1 MSGCSWNA
9 LPRRLNAAAGQG
21 GRLSVDFSGGG
32 FYTPAKSCLA
42 EMGMNYQ
49 FDTDKISQHVV
60 KYGVDMR
67 PPVLPEQDRA
77 KLQDYG
83 NWLVEQFP
91 EVFETMLVGPRE
103 VRVQRTFLLPNA
115 KRIELATFV
124 LTNRGPVFTF
134 PERLYIDRPHE
145 LAIPE
150 KDKIFRKAFD
160 ELRSRFAE
168 RAVPRVGVVHEFVF
182 DTEFTDSLE
191 VVTSCLRHELWREKA
206 KNLRIVLEAPT
217 DDKNVNIELR
227 PTHLQRTGPY
237 DPSAPQE
244 MKFGIIVNVDIN
256 NRQISGD
263 LTKAEVTDI
272 LAFASDFVPDE
283 LIKFLNNE
291 E

>member
-1 MSGCSWNA
+1 MS
-9 LPRRLNAAAGQG
+9 
-21 GRLSVDFSGGG
+21 
-32 FYTPAKSCLA
+32 
-42 EMGMNYQ
+42 MNYQ
-49 FDTDKISQHVV
+49 FDTDKISQHIV

-83 NWLVEQFP
+83 NWLVAQFP

-103 VRVQRTFLLPNA
+103 LRVQRTFILPNT
-115 KRIELATFV
+115 KRIELQTFA

-145 LAIPE
+145 LAIPD

-160 ELRSRFAE
+160 ELRARFAE

-182 DTEFTDSLE
+182 DTEFTDSLD
-191 VVTSCLRHELWREKA
+191 VIVSSLKYELWREKV
-206 KNLRIVLEAPT
+206 KNLRILLEAPT
-217 DDKNVNIELR
+217 DDKNVNIEMR

-237 DPSAPQE
+237 DPAAPQE

-272 LAFASDFVPDE
+272 LAFASDYVPDE

-291 E
+291 Y

>member
-1 MSGCSWNA
+1 
-9 LPRRLNAAAGQG
+9 
-21 GRLSVDFSGGG
+21 
-32 FYTPAKSCLA
+32 
-42 EMGMNYQ
+42 MNYQ
-49 FDTDKISQHVV
+49 FDVDKISQHIV

-67 PPVLPEQDRA
+67 PPVLPDQDRA

-83 NWLVEQFP
+83 NWLVSQFP

-115 KRIELATFV
+115 KRIELPTFV

-145 LAIPE
+145 LAIPD

-182 DTEFTDSLE
+182 DTELTDSLE
-191 VVTSCLRHELWREKA
+191 VIASCLRHELWREKV
-206 KNLRIVLEAPT
+206 KSLRILMEAPT

-256 NRQISGD
+256 NRQVTGD

-272 LAFASDFVPDE
+272 LAFASDYVPEE